1 VTSPDRLVFVVD
13 DDYRVCRALQELLAS
28 AGLPSVTLGSAAEY
42 IAHPK
47 PDVPTCLVLDLELPD
62 ISGLDLQQQI
72 GNAYHPPIIF
82 ISAHAEISSTVR
94 AMRAGALGF
103 LTKPCS
109 DRELLALIDEGFTAD
124 FDSRAEQARLA
135 YLKQR
140 FQSLTPR
147 EREVLPLIVSG
158 LLNKQA
164 AALLGIS
171 LVTLQIH
178 RTNMMRKMEAD
189 SVADLVRMADFLK
202 IPISHRRHA

>member
-1 VTSPDRLVFVVD
+1 MSSPDRLVFVVD
-13 DDYRVCRALQELLAS
+13 DDERVCRALQELLAS
-28 AGLPSVTLGSAAEY
+28 AGLPSVTLATAAEY

-47 PDVPTCLVLDLELPD
+47 PEVPTCLVLDLELPD

-72 GNAYHPPIIF
+72 ESAYRPPIIF
-82 ISAHAEISSTVR
+82 ISGHAEISSTVR

-103 LTKPCS
+103 LTKPYS
-109 DRELLALIDEGFTAD
+109 DRELLALIDEGFAVD
-124 FDSRAEQARLA
+124 FESRAERARLTH
-135 YLKQR
+135 LRER

-164 AALLGIS
+164 AAHLGIS

-178 RTNMMRKMEAD
+178 RSNMMRKMEAD

>member
-13 DDYRVCRALQELLAS
+13 DDDRVCRALQELLAS
-28 AGLPSVTLGSAAEY
+28 AGLPSVSLGSAAEY

-62 ISGLDLQQQI
+62 ISGLDLQRQI
-72 GNAYHPPIIF
+72 GDAYHPPIIF

-109 DRELLALIDEGFTAD
+109 DRELLALIDEGFAAD
-124 FDSRAEQARLA
+124 LESRAEQARLTD
-135 YLKQR
+135 LKQR

-158 LLNKQA
+158 LLNKQS

-178 RTNMMRKMEAD
+178 RTNLMRKMEAD

-202 IPISHRRHA
+202 IPVLHRRHA

>member
-13 DDYRVCRALQELLAS
+13 DDDRVCRALQELLAS
-28 AGLPSVTLGSAAEY
+28 AGLPSVSLGSAAEY

-72 GNAYHPPIIF
+72 GDTYHPPIIF

-103 LTKPCS
+103 LTKPCN
-109 DRELLALIDEGFTAD
+109 DRELLALIDEGLAAD
-124 FDSRAEQARLA
+124 FENRSEQARLTD
-135 YLKQR
+135 LKQR
-140 FQSLTPR
+140 LQSLTPR
-147 EREVLPLIVSG
+147 ERQVLPLIVSG

-171 LVTLQIH
+171 QVTLQIH
-178 RTNMMRKMEAD
+178 RTHMMRKMEAD
-189 SVADLVRMADFLK
+189 SVADLVRMADLLK